1 MITTDHKDN
10 RINVTVFG
18 EFTLADYKEFEEV
31 VNYKVRFEGPVNLF
45 FDLREM
51 SGVTVDMALE
61 EIRFARAH
69 AHDFTRIAI
78 LTDDQWVTWSAWLS
92 QMFIDAEVRAFEDV
106 DDAEAWISGIESPVA

>member
-1 MITTDHKDN
+1 MITTDQKESRVN
-10 RINVTVFG
+10 LTVFG

-31 VNYKVRFEGPVNLF
+31 VNYKVKFEGPVSLL

-51 SGVTVDMALE
+51 SGFTIDMALE

-69 AHDFTRIAI
+69 AHDFARIAI

-92 QMFIDAEVRAFEDV
+92 KIFVDADVRVFEDV
-106 DDAEAWISGIESPVA
+106 DDAEAWITGIESPVA

>member
-1 MITTDHKDN
+1 MITTDQKESRVN
-10 RINVTVFG
+10 LTVFG

-31 VNYKVRFEGPVNLF
+31 VNYKVKFEGPVSLF

-51 SGVTVDMALE
+51 SGFTIDMALE

-69 AHDFTRIAI
+69 AHDFARIAI

-92 QMFIDAEVRAFEDV
+92 QIFIDAKVRVFEDPA
-106 DDAEAWISGIESPVA
+106 DAEAWLAGVESPVA